1 MKNLVLP
8 LAAMAAIL
16 VFSLWTGRYVQR
28 QTGDWGELLSQA
40 AQAAAEGDWTLAE
53 KRLSQA
59 REGWERREAFFHTIM
74 EHAELD
80 EAESLFATAFAACDQ
95 EDAPDFHAAMAQ
107 LASQLRLL
115 AETQAV
121 SIKNIL

>member
-1 MKNLVLP
+1 MKPLVIS
-8 LAAMAAIL
+8 LAALGLIL
-16 VFSLWTGRYVQR
+16 VFSLWAGSYVAARTENWSAQLDEADNFAQEER
-28 QTGDWGELLSQA
+28 WAQAEERLRLAYADWGRSQ
-40 AQAAAEGDWTLAE
+40 T
-53 KRLSQA
+53 
-59 REGWERREAFFHTIM
+59 FFHTIM

>member
-1 MKNLVLP
+1 MKPLVIS
-8 LAAMAAIL
+8 LAALGLIL
-16 VFSLWTGRYVQR
+16 GFSLWAGSYVAARTEDWSAQLSEADSFAQEER
-28 QTGDWGELLSQA
+28 WAQAEERLRLAYADWGRSQ
-40 AQAAAEGDWTLAE
+40 T
-53 KRLSQA
+53 
-59 REGWERREAFFHTIM
+59 FFHTIM